1 MADTEDEGGKGS
13 ATSIESE
20 DSLWTFDK
28 EDELILELYPI
39 NKNCS
44 LMIKKN
50 QAVCGQGSLSAFKIM
65 MGLATKNRLVCGG
78 FRGESV
84 APQIA
89 CELVFE
95 HSLNFNSNNSFSF

>member
-44 LMIKKN
+44 LMIKKKS
-50 QAVCGQGSLSAFKIM
+50 GSVWP
-65 MGLATKNRLVCGG
+65 R
-78 FRGESV
+78 
-84 APQIA
+84 
-89 CELVFE
+89 
-95 HSLNFNSNNSFSF
+95 